1 MSSAMNQ
8 AMTLSQPN
16 RPLLIEHL
24 RMREIENGTG
34 HSRRFE
40 TILPPLSVSAY
51 TQSNAFGG
59 MSIALIIQAAFH
71 TLSQQESSH
80 WVPYSIMGYFL
91 GPVSTSA
98 PVIIE
103 VENARS
109 SKRFQTRSVRV
120 QSLSSSNND
129 SKTYK
134 LSFIA
139 MLDFCHSSGHTVHPL
154 TDDILQS
161 SETNSKTLEV
171 LKKGPDAFYDWKTV
185 AIKRQNEQNEK
196 SIKEAVNDYKAIYDQ
211 RSKLINMRVDP
222 ESLLSKSLS
231 ATAPIV
237 KSKEQLKTLKCY
249 EDPSTALEHVWKRPS
264 CPLLPQ
270 LEQEDDEEG
279 SIFQNLPWTY
289 DSYSPVDLTLLDP
302 HFGTLALWQTAID
315 EIHKRGMYVILD
327 NTFATLGDLLGAEGY
342 LNASVPFSPK
352 EHIAIYK
359 TDRVYHDFIFDNSW
373 NEDCQY
379 PRFWN
384 ETGFPVD
391 EEVVQSF
398 KGCRN
403 SDFDQYGDTEAFGIY
418 PDYRRQL
425 TKFASVQD
433 RVREW
438 KPSVRAKLENFFCI
452 VIAQLDIDGYRYD
465 KAMQATVDALGEMNK
480 AMRKCAARHGKK
492 NFFLPGEI
500 TGGNNLASVYL
511 GRGRQPDMLP
521 PNLTVAIQAGHS
533 SQSYSIRNAD
543 QARNDAA
550 AFHYTVYR
558 TLTRHLLMDGNL
570 EAGYD
575 APANFVDMW
584 NTFLLTNDFTNPNTG
599 EFDPRHM
606 YGTMNQDVFRW
617 PAIKDGIRK
626 QLLGNFITTLLL
638 PGIPL
643 LLWGEEQ
650 SFYTLDNTAS
660 NYIFG
665 RQPMS
670 AAGAWQTHGCYS
682 LDSTQYYQFPVESTR
697 NGCKDEKVSYDHR
710 DVSSPIRN
718 IFKHFYFLRSQFT
731 VLQDGA
737 WLQQLSNQTW
747 QSILPGSSGVPTE
760 QGLWS
765 VMRSDVP
772 GLNLLNDTTNSL
784 TSVWLLWTNIESTKS
799 FYFNCSDT
807 RISPQTQALLSPFP
821 ASTRLRNLLH
831 PYEIVDL
838 QESEQVLGT
847 FNSTVNRT
855 NGCLPFLEMHSFD
868 FKAFVPIEEWKM
880 PPATVTGFYLNG
892 DQRNGHDSRILAK
905 EENPQ
910 IGETVSVTILFSRFI
925 DCDSVTKRLKFTS
938 TTVSGRLPKLINNTV
953 LCQAQMIPT
962 SSQHLQNAAPT
973 EWSWSGQLSGVE
985 HGIHRISINA
995 TGSIDKFTF
1004 RIGTNTNPIIFPRIA
1019 NYSTSL
1025 VRSEAL
1031 VSGDKVITLAHNADG
1046 ADLWRY
1052 TSNWGSS
1059 YSDWMPY
1066 SGGDTNITLLDWNG
1080 TKEQAWKGTHIRV
1093 EYFNRIVGSSDM
1105 IQEGDLEKEVGMKR
1119 FPHLYWNGPY
1129 NDYGFD
1135 ASINNEVQYR
1145 SEDKIWYY
1153 KFMNEWPA
1161 IGQFNVWGTN
1171 PDGLP
1176 DQTYVM
1182 GDIDGD
1188 MVLDRLPPSSLSSV
1202 YINITQSPDM
1212 MHPVWALHIDDATMK
1227 FYLQPTGS
1235 SFIQMIIFCLLTLI
1249 PFISAFLAVLAFIK
1263 SFYKVKFNQLG
1274 STLQEK
1280 VSIPPALQRI
1290 YNILQPSKRIILSDS
1305 GVNEKD
1311 IENIGGINKGKIFH
1325 SIDSTL
1331 SKLGFSSRSRSG
1343 SLIKDEES
1351 YDQSEQQRKRT
1362 VLIATIEY
1370 DIEDW
1375 NIKVKIGG
1383 MGVMAQL
1390 MGKALG
1396 HQNLIWVVPCIGDV
1410 HYPIDTPAEPMR
1422 VTILGVDYSIQVQY
1436 HFLNNVMYVLL
1447 DAPIFRQQTKAEPYP
1462 TRMDDINSAI
1472 YYSAWN
1478 QCIAHT
1484 ARRFPIDLYHIN
1496 DYHGCLAPLYL
1507 LPQTIPCCFS
1517 LHNAEFQGLW
1527 PMRTKAECE
1536 EVCRVF
1542 NLTIE
1547 IVRKYVQFGEIFNL
1561 LHAGASYLRIHQ
1573 RGFGA
1578 VGVSKKYGSRV
1589 HLRYPIFWGLQKVGH
1604 LPNPDPTDI
1613 GEWKGS
1619 TSLQEPICIEEEFE
1633 NKRPL
1638 LREEAQR
1645 WAGLEVDSN
1654 AELFVFV
1661 GRWSVQKGVD
1671 LIADVFPKILK
1682 QHSNVQLICVGPIID
1697 LYGRFAALKL
1707 DHLMKQYPK
1716 RVCSKP
1722 VFTALP
1728 PCVFAGAEFAL
1739 IPSRDEPF
1747 GLVAVE
1753 FGRKGA
1759 LGVGARVGGLGN
1771 MPGWWYTVEAMSTS
1785 HLLRQFQQAI
1795 EEALSSK
1802 KHIRA
1807 LMRARAAKQRFP
1819 VAQWLEDLEILQ
1831 SNSIRIHEEC
1841 GGKLL
1846 NQIQDSQNQIQY
1858 PITSS
1863 NVVEDSYDNNDL
1875 ESNLPIPSRLFVS
1888 NIKRKPPPAV
1898 PSFFSPLRVQSERD
1912 IECSSQISEEDFFE
1926 ALEEEEN
1933 NNDRF
1938 DCETE
1943 NRIPAIETN
1952 LVRETLFSASSSTD
1966 VLPTGI
1972 TDGSLES
1979 SRLDSS
1985 NSLIKY
1991 TDDTETPAIEEE
2003 IAFLPQLTSYRSSAN
2018 LLDANAVLG
2027 DSTRRNAYLLQNVD
2041 AQFTDQDDLYFSRFS
2056 RKLDQASSSSTVKAS
2071 STCIEEFLIDSEREW
2086 FAETLKT
2093 KLNLG
2098 AIGRPYSSLST
2109 NKSFSR
2115 RNSDSERTG
2124 DKTIL
2129 GRIIADLPL
2138 VVRFDIYPD
2147 PRILGIITSA
2157 RCEELLLYYDSYLKP
2172 WAGVIPSAQELSITG
2187 TRWTS
2192 TFLLSTVLYLASRFS
2207 NSIINSQEEQVL
2219 GMHTRSLA
2227 IRAFG
2232 CADQSL
2238 ETLTALHLLTVWKAL
2253 DDGYSQLYIG
2263 YADQIANISR
2273 TGGSNGSPLSEKE
2286 ARNILRIQ
2294 LFHYVQRSTFQLFYV
2309 PLINEI
2315 MDQDGFILPFPI
2327 SSPPPPPL
2335 LALERFAAGS
2345 STLLSDWQLCATVEG
2360 RSIQIK
2366 YRDLLEKHKPGR
2378 FGRSRNLSGEQIA
2391 LLEAFFCEMEAWEY
2405 RWRRRRSRISE
2416 SKRSSRTPVQGEED
2430 KAKTETER
2438 YSSTTIEDD
2447 QGWIKFEILGNS
2459 ICLHIS
2465 SLAFRQCIEV
2475 WFETFPQTIFQSI
2488 EKALAEMIQ
2497 RTYQACIDSA
2507 IGLLERIVSINP
2519 LSLVH
2524 MPDTDFIMINYAA
2537 MFVVYLLLLPSEV
2550 EDNIQKPSLKQL
2562 ISKEEYLTNLLSG
2575 YTTKFREYLG
2585 LIKVV
2590 KDVVERA
2597 SQTRPQSTCC
2607 FLSSEQFK
2615 SLVALFEATIQS
2627 PT

>member
-1 MSSAMNQ
+1 MFTYLWWLLLGTFLYLTQIVFTFHYDPDFVAYNLNTNRTAHSPINFWGERKGHKYTPSPTNWRFPFY
-8 AMTLSQPN
+8 TLLMDRFVDGDPFN
-16 RPLLIEHL
+16 NDI
-24 RMREIENGTG
+24 NGT
-34 HSRRFE
+34 HFE
-40 TILPPLSVSAY
+40 
-51 TQSNAFGG
+51 
-59 MSIALIIQAAFH
+59 
-71 TLSQQESSH
+71 
-80 WVPYSIMGYFL
+80 
-91 GPVSTSA
+91 
-98 PVIIE
+98 
-103 VENARS
+103 RD
-109 SKRFQTRSVRV
+109 TRSTQFRHGGDV
-120 QSLSSSNND
+120 QGLID
-129 SKTYK
+129 TLDYLEGMGIKGLY
-134 LSFIA
+134 IA
-139 MLDFCHSSGHTVHPL
+139 
-154 TDDILQS
+154 
-161 SETNSKTLEV
+161 
-171 LKKGPDAFYDWKTV
+171 
-185 AIKRQNEQNEK
+185 
-196 SIKEAVNDYKAIYDQ
+196 
-211 RSKLINMRVDP
+211 
-222 ESLLSKSLS
+222 
-231 ATAPIV
+231 
-237 KSKEQLKTLKCY
+237 
-249 EDPSTALEHVWKRPS
+249 
-264 CPLLPQ
+264 
-270 LEQEDDEEG
+270 G

-342 LNASVPFSPK
+342 LNVSVPFSPK
-352 EHIAIYK
+352 EHTAIYK

-391 EEVVQSF
+391 EEVVNSF

-480 AMRKCAARHGKK
+480 GMRKCAARHGKK

-500 TGGNNLASVYL
+500 TGGNNLASIYL

-521 PNLTVAIQAGHS
+521 PNLNVAIQAGHS
-533 SQSYSIRNAD
+533 TQSYSIRNAD
-543 QARNDAA
+543 QAGNDAA

-682 LDSTQYYQFPVESTR
+682 LDSTQYYQFPVESAR

-765 VMRSDVP
+765 VMRSDIP
-772 GLNLLNDTTNSL
+772 GVNLLNGTTNSL

-847 FNSTVNRT
+847 FNSTLNRT

-868 FKAFVPIEEWKM
+868 FKAFVPIEEWEM

-910 IGETVSVTILFSRFI
+910 IGETISVTILFSRFI
-925 DCDSVTKRLKFTS
+925 DCGSVTKRLQFTS
-938 TTVSGRLPKLINNTV
+938 STVSGRLPKLIKNTV
-953 LCQAQMIPT
+953 QCQAQMIPT
-962 SSQHLQNAAPT
+962 TSQHLQNAAPT

-1004 RIGTNTNPIIFPRIA
+1004 RIGTKNNPVIFPRIA

-1025 VRSEAL
+1025 VRSETL
-1031 VSGDKVITLAHNADG
+1031 VSGNKVITLAHNADG

-1093 EYFNRIVGSSDM
+1093 EYYNRIVGSSDM

-1145 SEDKIWYY
+1145 SEDKVWYY

-1188 MVLDRLPPSSLSSV
+1188 MVLDRLPPSSLSSI

-1212 MHPVWALHIDDATMK
+1212 MHPAWALHIDDATMK

-1235 SFIQMIIFCLLTLI
+1235 SLIQMIIFSLFSLI

-1280 VSIPPALQRI
+1280 VSTPPALQRI
-1290 YNILQPSKRIILSDS
+1290 YNCLQPSKRIILSDS
-1305 GVNEKD
+1305 G
-1311 IENIGGINKGKIFH
+1311 
-1325 SIDSTL
+1325 
-1331 SKLGFSSRSRSG
+1331 FSSRSRSG
-1343 SLIKDEES
+1343 SLNKDKES

-1362 VLIATIEY
+1362 TLIATIEY

-1410 HYPIDTPAEPMR
+1410 HFPIDTPAEPMR

-1436 HFLNNVMYVLL
+1436 HFLNNVTYVLL

-1527 PMRTKAECE
+1527 PMRTTAECE

-1604 LPNPDPTDI
+1604 LPNPDPTDV

-1619 TSLQEPICIEEEFE
+1619 TSLQEPICIQEEFE

-1795 EEALSSK
+1795 EEALSCK

-1831 SNSIRIHEEC
+1831 SNSIRIHEKC

-1863 NVVEDSYDNNDL
+1863 NVVEDSYNNNDL

-1898 PSFFSPLRVQSERD
+1898 PSIFSPLRLQNERD
-1912 IECSSQISEEDFFE
+1912 IECSSQISDEDFFE
-1926 ALEEEEN
+1926 ALEEEES

-1938 DCETE
+1938 DYETQD
-1943 NRIPAIETN
+1943 RKPAIETK
-1952 LVRETLFSASSSTD
+1952 LVRETLFGASSSTD
-1966 VLPTGI
+1966 ILPAGI

-2027 DSTRRNAYLLQNVD
+2027 DSARRNAYLLQNVD
-2041 AQFTDQDDLYFSRFS
+2041 AQFTDPDDLYFSRFS
-2056 RKLDQASSSSTVKAS
+2056 RKLDQASSSPAIKAS

-2086 FAETLKT
+2086 FAETLKA

-2098 AIGRPYSSLST
+2098 AIGRPFSSLST
-2109 NKSFSR
+2109 EKSFSR
-2115 RNSDSERTG
+2115 RNSDCERTG
-2124 DKTIL
+2124 RWSRQDDRSESTQVSERKTGRFQGIL
-2129 GRIIADLPL
+2129 FKYVQMRVGDWPVYSLILALGQIMAANSYQITLLAGQIGQKAEQLYVLCSIYILSTMIYWLLFRKIQLNILLSIPFILYSFAFLSIGLAHYGISIEERGWIQSIATGLYAAASASGSLYFSLNFGDEGGSPVRRWIFRACLLQGLQQIYICALWYWGSNLVKNYTIHPNSDLQVQSVTYFCIPICVSL
-2138 VVRFDIYPD
+2138 WVFAFLIFYGLSD
-2147 PRILGIITSA
+2147 
-2157 RCEELLLYYDSYLKP
+2157 YYRRKP
-2172 WAGVIPSAQELSITG
+2172 GSIPSFYKTVI
-2187 TRWTS
+2187 RRKVIMWF
-2192 TFLLSTVLYLASRFS
+2192 FLMVIVQNFFLSTQTGRNWSFLWSS
-2207 NSIINSQEEQVL
+2207 K
-2219 GMHTRSLA
+2219 HTPS
-2227 IRAFG
+2227 
-2232 CADQSL
+2232 
-2238 ETLTALHLLTVWKAL
+2238 W
-2253 DDGYSQLYIG
+2253 
-2263 YADQIANISR
+2263 
-2273 TGGSNGSPLSEKE
+2273 
-2286 ARNILRIQ
+2286 
-2294 LFHYVQRSTFQLFYV
+2294 
-2309 PLINEI
+2309 
-2315 MDQDGFILPFPI
+2315 
-2327 SSPPPPPL
+2327 
-2335 LALERFAAGS
+2335 
-2345 STLLSDWQLCATVEG
+2345 
-2360 RSIQIK
+2360 
-2366 YRDLLEKHKPGR
+2366 
-2378 FGRSRNLSGEQIA
+2378 QIA
-2391 LLEAFFCEMEAWEY
+2391 LLAIFFFIFLWIAIMSGFSILSKSHSWLLPIIAAGLGAP
-2405 RWRRRRSRISE
+2405 RWAQIWWAVSGMALWLPWTGSYIASGLVARSLWLWLGLLD
-2416 SKRSSRTPVQGEED
+2416 TVQSVGVGM
-2430 KAKTETER
+2430 ALLATMTR
-2438 YSSTTIEDD
+2438 FHVTFTLMTA
-2447 QGWIKFEILGNS
+2447 QILGALMTVIARACAPDALQSGSVFPNLVLEGFS
-2459 ICLHIS
+2459 GIQN
-2465 SLAFRQCIEV
+2465 A
-2475 WFETFPQTIFQSI
+2475 WFWI
-2488 EKALAEMIQ
+2488 ALVLNTTVCSGFFLFYRREQ
-2497 RTYQACIDSA
+2497 
-2507 IGLLERIVSINP
+2507 
-2519 LSLVH
+2519 LS
-2524 MPDTDFIMINYAA
+2524 
-2537 MFVVYLLLLPSEV
+2537 
-2550 EDNIQKPSLKQL
+2550 KP
-2562 ISKEEYLTNLLSG
+2562 
-2575 YTTKFREYLG
+2575 
-2585 LIKVV
+2585 
-2590 KDVVERA
+2590 
-2597 SQTRPQSTCC
+2597 
-2607 FLSSEQFK
+2607 
-2615 SLVALFEATIQS
+2615 
-2627 PT
+2627 